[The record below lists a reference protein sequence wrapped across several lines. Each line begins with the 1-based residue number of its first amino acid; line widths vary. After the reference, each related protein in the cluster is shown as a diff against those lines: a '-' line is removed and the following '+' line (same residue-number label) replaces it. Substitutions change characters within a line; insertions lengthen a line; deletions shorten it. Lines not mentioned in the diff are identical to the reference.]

1 MSTIHRYSLFW
12 LAEWATYTF
21 SSNHLFYILFY
32 CKMACTNSDSQD
44 SDYTTTRVYS
54 CSLFPWPK
62 FIFKDITKEYDSL
75 LILSYLTELN

>member
-12 LAEWATYTF
+12 LVEWATYTF

-44 SDYTTTRVYS
+44 SDYTTTGVYS
-54 CSLFPWPK
+54 CSLFAWPK
-62 FIFKDITKEYDSL
+62 FVSECVATGSQN
-75 LILSYLTELN
+75 LINA